1 MAELPATKTQIARQ
15 AERLAP
21 RRGEVVSPEKA
32 AETTFYRIVSYIREF
47 EGNMDATHEVG
58 ARMVSFGDTVQ
69 FHIVDMGYWNPD
81 IITFDGL
88 DEGGRRMKL
97 IQSVSQLNVLLI
109 AMPKRAEHDEPRRIG
124 FVLEN
129 RAAAAGPAGS

>member
-1 MAELPATKTQIARQ
+1 MAESPANRAQLARQ

-21 RRGEVVSPEKA
+21 RRDEAVSPERA
-32 AETTFYRIVSYIREF
+32 AEATFYRIVSYIREF
-47 EGNMDATHEVG
+47 EANMDAAHEVG
-58 ARMVSFGDTVQ
+58 ARMVSFGDAVQ

-88 DEGGRRMKL
+88 DESGRRMKL
-97 IQSVSQLNVLLI
+97 IQNVSQLNVLMI
-109 AMPKRAEHDEPRRIG
+109 AMPKRAEHEEPRRIG

-129 RAAAAGPAGS
+129 KAAAGPASP

>member
-1 MAELPATKTQIARQ
+1 MTDVPATRALMARQ

-21 RRGEVVSPEKA
+21 RRDEPVPPARA
-32 AETTFYRIVSYIREF
+32 AEATFNRIVSYIREF
-47 EGNMDATHEVG
+47 EANMDSAHEVG

-81 IITFDGL
+81 IVTFDGL

-97 IQSVSQLNVLLI
+97 IQNVSQLNVLLVAI
-109 AMPKRAEHDEPRRIG
+109 PKRIEHDEPRRIG
-124 FVLEN
+124 FVLEKKGT
-129 RAAAAGPAGS
+129 AAGPPAA